1 MNKIFYFCNKNAK
14 YMSDQEQFLLTNVK
28 TISSKQVIKIK
39 KISLR
44 GYLFTDLAPY
54 SHGRQ

>member
-39 KISLR
+39 KNITK
-44 GYLFTDLAPY
+44 GIFI
-54 SHGRQ
+54 H

>member
-14 YMSDQEQFLLTNVK
+14 YISDQEQFLLTNVK

-39 KISLR
+39 KNITK
-44 GYLFTDLAPY
+44 GIFI
-54 SHGRQ
+54 H